1 MPTWTQLL
9 SPDRHG
15 KRRRADAAAFTPD
28 RTPFQVDYDRLVFSS
43 AFRRLHDKTQV
54 FPFPENDL
62 VHSRLTHSLEVAC
75 VGRSLGTRVGVDLQR
90 RGALPAWASP
100 RELGDIVAAACLAHD
115 IGNPPFGHSGEDAI
129 GSWFLGPGAAHVRAL
144 DAAERATLELFEG
157 NAQGFRLLT
166 RLESPANPGLQLT
179 YATLAAFTKYPRG
192 AVPKAEGVGKAL
204 VEGLGVV
211 GKKHGFHASEADIFA
226 EVARET
232 GLVARAQPTLDGA
245 SAAAAPL
252 AAWARHPLAYLVEAA
267 DDICYAILD
276 LEDGVRLGHVPFA
289 RAKELLEPLAART
302 VEKHGRTL
310 RAQAE
315 AEDTNDYVG
324 FLRATA
330 IGALVDEAV
339 EAFLRHEPALLA
351 GENVNAL
358 PKYGASAA
366 LLDAIKRDTRRLCY
380 EAREVVEIELAGYE
394 VVHHLLDVFV
404 PAVLA
409 GAPSAREKK
418 LRQLLPAYATRAET
432 RPFERL
438 LAVTDYVSGM
448 TDSYAVSLF
457 RRLRGI
463 ELPTKR

>member
-9 SPDRHG
+9 SPHRHG
-15 KRRRADAAAFTPD
+15 KRRRAEPAAFTPD

-75 VGRSLGTRVGVDLQR
+75 VGRSLGTRVGVELHA

-129 GSWFLGPGAAHVRAL
+129 GSWFLGPGTAHVRGL

-192 AVPKAEGVGKAL
+192 AAPKAGGAGAAL
-204 VEGLGVV
+204 VEALGVV
-211 GKKHGFHASEADIFA
+211 GKKHGFHASEAEVFA

-232 GLVARAQPTLDGA
+232 GLTPRTVP
-245 SAAAAPL
+245 SAIDAPL

-289 RAKELLEPLAART
+289 RARELLEPLAART

-339 EAFLRHEPALLA
+339 EAFLAHEPALLA
-351 GENVNAL
+351 GANVNAL
-358 PKYGASAA
+358 PKYGSSAE

-409 GAPSAREKK
+409 DAPTARERK
-418 LRQLLPAYATRAET
+418 LRQLLPAYATRAEA